1 MQQDSSNRFRSRWQ
15 LTFTKHIWPSLDRR
29 WAANTVSPHRA
40 PKPQRPDPD
49 LGGPLFQRFRLGNVE
64 QKTRHFH
71 SKSNGKYREVWVQY
85 EYMISFKKNKYCMLK
100 KRKWCEKSS
109 VGCIVLLVTFLTLV
123 ILDLPLFGKRWCS
136 SDRISSP
143 NRGWTKKTTSLILPR
158 ES

>member
-1 MQQDSSNRFRSRWQ
+1 MATHIHQAHLAFPGSALGCKHGEPTQG
-15 LTFTKHIWPSLDRR
+15 TK
-29 WAANTVSPHRA
+29 AATAGSWFGGSPVPTVSAGKCLNKKRVISPA
-40 PKPQRPDPD
+40 NPM
-49 LGGPLFQRFRLGNVE
+49 GNID
-64 QKTRHFH
+64 K
-71 SKSNGKYREVWVQY
+71 Y

-143 NRGWTKKTTSLILPR
+143 KRGWTKKTTSLILPR